1 MRSVILRAGEDRDG
15 EAFNESIPQIAYCV
29 CLELRFPLGTR
40 GEIRPEPLVD
50 EYRISAVGDDE
61 VMLPIAVDITEVVGQ
76 QVVFSRGPEKS
87 TALNKALLPG
97 QISNK
102 VRDRIQGAHDNLQRG
117 IIEDMDIAFGR
128 IDLPDGKR
136 PTAICSSVRVHGA
149 DHLRGDHEAAGS
161 SEDLPAPL
169 GDPVSDQDT
178 VKCGACGIRKRD
190 WEALRAGGVEKEPP
204 WVGPDPALGTPDL
217 LRRFLHGALEP
228 ASPVHLFVVSS
239 WVSTVLVGKDE
250 NMILEDHQEVC
261 DLLAFPG
268 RTGEPLVTVRPR
280 IAPE

>member
-97 QISNK
+97 KISNK
-102 VRDRIQGAHDNLQRG
+102 VRDRIQ
-117 IIEDMDIAFGR
+117 
-128 IDLPDGKR
+128 
-136 PTAICSSVRVHGA
+136 
-149 DHLRGDHEAAGS
+149 
-161 SEDLPAPL
+161 
-169 GDPVSDQDT
+169 
-178 VKCGACGIRKRD
+178 
-190 WEALRAGGVEKEPP
+190 
-204 WVGPDPALGTPDL
+204 
-217 LRRFLHGALEP
+217 
-228 ASPVHLFVVSS
+228 
-239 WVSTVLVGKDE
+239 
-250 NMILEDHQEVC
+250 
-261 DLLAFPG
+261 
-268 RTGEPLVTVRPR
+268 
-280 IAPE
+280 